1 VSLAAPLIRRRARG
15 FTLAEL
21 AIAFLVMSLV
31 LGGLIATYAAQ
42 NAARQ
47 LAETQ
52 RTLENAREALIGFAL
67 RHGRLPCPA
76 SNAATG
82 IENRRPLAQA
92 ETCAVCA
99 TTDGFCEGMLPALTL
114 GIGPTD
120 PQGYLVDA
128 WGNRVRYA
136 VTNWVSDA
144 GGFNLANC
152 LAKQYK
158 FCPAFTTANAL
169 ASLGMV
175 GPPTGPAPA
184 LNNHPPMLRI
194 CDAAACGGAVFH
206 APAVISSPGRNYVER
221 LGPPNTFG
229 ADELENLD
237 ASIPAVVA
245 SDGTFVMHDARAK
258 EAASG
263 EFDDIV
269 IWLSPS
275 VLYSRMLS
283 AGAL

>member
-1 VSLAAPLIRRRARG
+1 VSPASHRCARRVRG

-21 AIAFLVMSLV
+21 AIAFLVMSLI
-31 LGGLIATYAAQ
+31 LGGLIATFSAQ

-47 LAETQ
+47 LTETQ
-52 RTLENAREALIGFAL
+52 RTLDNAREALIGFAV
-67 RHGRLPCPA
+67 RFGRLPCPA
-76 SNAATG
+76 ADGATGVELRQNAA
-82 IENRRPLAQA
+82 NAF
-92 ETCAVCA
+92 TCSVCA
-99 TTDGFCEGMLPALTL
+99 TADPHCEGMLPALTL

-120 PQGYLVDA
+120 RQGYLVDA

-152 LAKQYK
+152 VANQYK
-158 FCPAFTTANAL
+158 YCPAFTTANAI
-169 ASLGMV
+169 ASFGLTS
-175 GPPTGPAPA
+175 PPAPA
-184 LNNHPPMLRI
+184 LNSYPTMLRI
-194 CDAAACGGAVFH
+194 CDVPLCSGTVFH
-206 APAVISSPGRNYVER
+206 APAVIWSTGRNYVER
-221 LGPPNTFG
+221 LGPPAAFG
-229 ADELENLD
+229 ANEAENVD
-237 ASIPAVVA
+237 TFIPALVPA
-245 SDGTFVMHDARAK
+245 DGTFVMHDARPP

-275 VLYSRMLS
+275 VLYSRLVS